1 MRLMFQ
7 IKVTF
12 INNLPLL
19 INLRYI
25 RNHLHDHARI
35 ILRLQVGTLLED
47 EVDDGLVVAF
57 DVLFGVGFSIEPG

>member
-1 MRLMFQ
+1 MFQ

-35 ILRLQVGTLLED
+35 ILRTVLRLQVGTLLED

-57 DVLFGVGFSIEPG
+57 DVLF